1 MYSIF
6 AHISGI
12 AILEICFF
20 FYYVGPMETRM
31 FEKTVK
37 QLTNEPITEM
47 NIAMIEQPDYKLDV
61 QKYLYI
67 AFNPGNMQ
75 MGSITDTT
83 IDDFSEKN
91 QEEILYE
98 MEELRDKGI
107 ARRNRKNNELFVEI
121 VEYWGILCGVT
132 LVLFLIERMCCKKK
146 TKDVGGMTMVFSDD
160 DVDGI
165 ELGEG
170 PYRKGS
176 IDVYSDDPLLN
187 TYEERV
193 TCYERCCNTC
203 KQKCNRKCVNNVVYY
218 TSFGVCLLTFQYYF
232 FQHVVYFYVPLSIEE
247 VKYLI
252 YIAFS
257 SQIPSIMQ
265 S

>member
-67 AFNPGNMQ
+67 AFNPGNTQ
-75 MGSITDTT
+75 MGSITETT
-83 IDDFSEKN
+83 IDEFSEKN

-107 ARRNRKNNELFVEI
+107 ARRDKKNHELFVEI
-121 VEYWGILCGVT
+121 VEKWCILCGIT
-132 LVLFLIERMCCKKK
+132 LVLFTIERLCCNKNKKEE
-146 TKDVGGMTMVFSDD
+146 GGITTVFSDD
-160 DVDGI
+160 DIHGI

-170 PYRKGS
+170 RYRKGS
-176 IDVYSDDPLLN
+176 IDVYSDDPLLD
-187 TYEERV
+187 TPEEHV
-193 TCYERCCNTC
+193 SYTDRCCNTC
-203 KQKCNRKCVNNVVYY
+203 KQKCNRKFVNNIVYY
-218 TSFGVCLLTFQYYF
+218 TSFGGCLLTFQ
-232 FQHVVYFYVPLSIEE
+232 E

-257 SQIPSIMQ
+257 SQMPSIMQ

>member
-83 IDDFSEKN
+83 IDEFSEKN

-107 ARRNRKNNELFVEI
+107 ARRDEKNSELFVEI
-121 VEYWGILCGVT
+121 VEKWCILCGVT
-132 LVLFLIERMCCKKK
+132 LVLFTIERMCCNKNKKEEDGI
-146 TKDVGGMTMVFSDD
+146 TTVFSDD
-160 DVDGI
+160 DIDGI

-170 PYRKGS
+170 RYRKGS
-176 IDVYSDDPLLN
+176 IDVYSDDPLLD
-187 TYEERV
+187 TPDEHVSY
-193 TCYERCCNTC
+193 TDRCCNTF
-203 KQKCNRKCVNNVVYY
+203 KQKCNRKFVNNIVYY
-218 TSFGVCLLTFQYYF
+218 TSFGGCLLTFQYYF
-232 FQHVVYFYVPLSIEE
+232 FQHVIYYYMPLSIEE

-252 YIAFS
+252 YVAFL
-257 SQIPSIMQ
+257 SQTPSIPQ
-265 S
+265 L

>member
-83 IDDFSEKN
+83 IDDFSEKK
-91 QEEILYE
+91 QDEILYD

-107 ARRNRKNNELFVEI
+107 ARRNRKNNELFIEI

-132 LVLFLIERMCCKKK
+132 LVLFLIERMYCKKK
-146 TKDVGGMTMVFSDD
+146 NKRRRRDD
-160 DVDGI
+160 DGI
-165 ELGEG
+165 F
-170 PYRKGS
+170 R
-176 IDVYSDDPLLN
+176 
-187 TYEERV
+187 R
-193 TCYERCCNTC
+193 
-203 KQKCNRKCVNNVVYY
+203 
-218 TSFGVCLLTFQYYF
+218 
-232 FQHVVYFYVPLSIEE
+232 
-247 VKYLI
+247 
-252 YIAFS
+252 
-257 SQIPSIMQ
+257 
-265 S
+265 

>member
-20 FYYVGPMETRM
+20 FFYVGPMETRM

-83 IDDFSEKN
+83 IDEFSENSQK
-91 QEEILYE
+91 ELLYE

-107 ARRNRKNNELFVEI
+107 ARRNQKNNELFIEI
-121 VEYWGILCGVT
+121 VEKWCILCGVT
-132 LVLFLIERMCCKKK
+132 LVLFTIERMCCNKKK
-146 TKDVGGMTMVFSDD
+146 KEEGGITTVFSDD
-160 DVDGI
+160 DIDGI

-170 PYRKGS
+170 RYRKGS
-176 IDVYSDDPLLN
+176 IDVYSDDPLLDSSDEHVGY
-187 TYEERV
+187 TD
-193 TCYERCCNTC
+193 RCCNTC
-203 KQKCNRKCVNNVVYY
+203 KQKCNRKCVNNIVYY
-218 TSFGVCLLTFQYYF
+218 TSFGGCLLTFQYYF
-232 FQHVVYFYVPLSIEE
+232 FQHVIYYYMPLSIEE

>member
-31 FEKTVK
+31 FEKTVN
-37 QLTNEPITEM
+37 QLTNEEPY
-47 NIAMIEQPDYKLDV
+47 YKLDV

-83 IDDFSEKN
+83 IDEFSEKN

-107 ARRNRKNNELFVEI
+107 ARRDEKNSELFVEI
-121 VEYWGILCGVT
+121 VEKWCILCGIT
-132 LVLFLIERMCCKKK
+132 LVLFTIERMCCNKNKKEE
-146 TKDVGGMTMVFSDD
+146 GGITTVFSDD
-160 DVDGI
+160 DIDGI

-170 PYRKGS
+170 RYRKGS
-176 IDVYSDDPLLN
+176 IDVYSDDPLL
-187 TYEERV
+187 YSSEEHV
-193 TCYERCCNTC
+193 GYTDRCCNTC
-203 KQKCNRKCVNNVVYY
+203 KQKCNRKCVNHIVYY
-218 TSFGVCLLTFQYYF
+218 TSFGGCLLTFQYYF
-232 FQHVVYFYVPLSIEE
+232 FQHVIYYYMPLSIEE

-252 YIAFS
+252 YITFS

>member
-20 FYYVGPMETRM
+20 FFYVGPMETRM

-37 QLTNEPITEM
+37 QLTNEPITEL
-47 NIAMIEQPDYKLDV
+47 NVAMIEYPDYKVDL
-61 QKYLYI
+61 QKFIYI
-67 AFNPGNMQ
+67 AFNSVNTP
-75 MGSITDTT
+75 SSSVT
-83 IDDFSEKN
+83 IDDFSENSQK
-91 QEEILYE
+91 ELLYE
-98 MEELRDKGI
+98 MEELRDSGI
-107 ARRNRKNNELFVEI
+107 ARRDEKNNELFI
-121 VEYWGILCGVT
+121 STVEYWSILCAFTLILFVT
-132 LVLFLIERMCCKKK
+132 ESMCCKQKA
-146 TKDVGGMTMVFSDD
+146 KDEVGITTVFSD
-160 DVDGI
+160 DGI

-170 PYRKGS
+170 RYRKGS
-176 IDVYSDDPLLN
+176 IDVYSDDPLLD
-187 TYEERV
+187 TPEEHV
-193 TCYERCCNTC
+193 SYTDRCCNTC
-203 KQKCNRKCVNNVVYY
+203 KQKCNRKFMNNIVYY
-218 TSFGVCLLTFQYYF
+218 TSFGGCLLTFQYYF
-232 FQHVVYFYVPLSIEE
+232 FQHVIYYYMPLSIEE